1 MHHCHSESRR
11 GRDEESPGNP
21 IATRFFVVP
30 LAAGLL
36 RMTIEKRLSG
46 WTLVK
51 ILFIGVSRKDFLS
64 SSTNHAKE
72 W

>member
-1 MHHCHSESRR
+1 MSVYPKTQQCHSESRP

-36 RMTIEKRLSG
+36 RMTPEKRVFG
-46 WTLVK
+46 
-51 ILFIGVSRKDFLS
+51 
-64 SSTNHAKE
+64 
-72 W
+72 